1 MMIVCLLALVSSA
14 IACSCFPPSAEVAFC
29 AANTVTGRVF
39 SISCKVSSLRKEG
52 NNFYTQLSVYGLE
65 HIEVY
70 KKPNDFSTLPSI
82 VYTSSEE
89 LCGLKMEVGK
99 EYLLTGYQAR
109 SNRSN
114 IHVYACGQVNDRY
127 LTGAIEWSTVS
138 QELRENLKKF
148 QC

>member
-29 AANTVTGRVF
+29 AAD
-39 SISCKVSSLRKEG
+39 S
-52 NNFYTQLSVYGLE
+52 
-65 HIEVY
+65 
-70 KKPNDFSTLPSI
+70 
-82 VYTSSEE
+82 
-89 LCGLKMEVGK
+89 
-99 EYLLTGYQAR
+99 GYQAR
-109 SNRSN
+109 SNRNN

-138 QELRENLKKF
+138 QELRENLKEF